1 VEAPGT
7 APGSEK
13 LHFDAVYR
21 HSRHKDSMTN
31 IGERAPIRKMSREKA
46 AMDQQTNLGL
56 NRVRLGFPGG
66 PELPALALSLAAI
79 LGLAALFAGL
89 AAAVVLSGQLALLGE
104 RGMRSFYLSL
114 QFNIP
119 RKTELGAL
127 AVSVGYLSLAGA
139 ILVNARWK
147 GRGAWRNLVALRPAS
162 GRWRRQAPVAVA
174 ALIFAMLTSY
184 VLAHP
189 GQRYASLDGP
199 TDKTLVGLIM
209 LNLVV
214 LAPLAEELF
223 FRGWLFTALRLRFG
237 FIPVLLVVSA
247 LFAAFHWDRR
257 HMILVLPLA
266 FALGLIR
273 EQAGSI
279 KPTIALHAAYNLTI
293 IAVTLLVQ

>member
-1 VEAPGT
+1 
-7 APGSEK
+7 
-13 LHFDAVYR
+13 
-21 HSRHKDSMTN
+21 
-31 IGERAPIRKMSREKA
+31 
-46 AMDQQTNLGL
+46 
-56 NRVRLGFPGG
+56 
-66 PELPALALSLAAI
+66 
-79 LGLAALFAGL
+79 
-89 AAAVVLSGQLALLGE
+89 
-104 RGMRSFYLSL
+104 
-114 QFNIP
+114 
-119 RKTELGAL
+119 
-127 AVSVGYLSLAGA
+127 
-139 ILVNARWK
+139 
-147 GRGAWRNLVALRPAS
+147 
-162 GRWRRQAPVAVA
+162 
-174 ALIFAMLTSY
+174 MLTSY

-293 IAVTLLVQ
+293 IAVTLLVQYRTGMWSRPPRDGAASRRGEPAFILGSPRLRFNELLAFQSRRRT